1 MANYVLSYNLP
12 KVLENEQQLNHFGYP
27 TEKRRRIFFSQHGRK
42 TSKILYFFRKVWPIV
57 IEFAKSLRKL
67 TTIVENNKKK

>member
-27 TEKRRRIFFSQHGRK
+27 TEKDDEFFLANMAEKHQ
-42 TSKILYFFRKVWPIV
+42 
-57 IEFAKSLRKL
+57 KSYISLEKCGQ
-67 TTIVENNKKK
+67 